1 MLPAAVSLRKQG
13 ADKGAVT
20 SFLIS
25 TPESGV
31 DSISITYALLDPI
44 MTVAR
49 PVAAFFTAAAAGVAE
64 NIFDSGKN
72 SETVIPDLSCPV
84 DGCCDGINCD
94 PRQHRQHHTA
104 TEKTIAGLRYAFTEF
119 WDDLVGWFFVGLL
132 IAGFITVLIPDDIFS
147 RHLGSGLP
155 AMLLMLA
162 VGIPLYIC
170 ATASTPIAAALI
182 LKGVSPGAAL
192 VFLLAG
198 PATNVASLT
207 VLSGVLGKRATAI
220 YLAAIAVAAIVFG
233 LLVDQVYALLGLSA
247 QATIGQAAESIPVW
261 LEGIGAAAL
270 LVISVKPL
278 LKKTG
283 ANLRRIFRSQIRDR
297 RPTQPELPPSSGSPD
312 NCGPT

>member
-1 MLPAAVSLRKQG
+1 M
-13 ADKGAVT
+13 T
-20 SFLIS
+20 SFLVS

-44 MTVAR
+44 MTIAR

-64 NIFDSGKN
+64 TIFDKQ
-72 SETVIPDLSCPV
+72 EDAAEVIPDLSCPV
-84 DGCCDGINCD
+84 DGCCDGENCD
-94 PRQHRQHHTA
+94 PRQHRRHHT
-104 TEKTIAGLRYAFTEF
+104 TLEKTLAGLRYAFTEF
-119 WDDLVGWFFVGLL
+119 WDDLAGWFFVGML
-132 IAGFITVLIPDDIFS
+132 IAGVITASIPDDIFS

-207 VLSGVLGKRATAI
+207 VLSGVLGKRATGI
-220 YLAAIAVAAIVFG
+220 YLAAIAASAVAFG
-233 LLVDQVYALLGLSA
+233 LLVDQVYELLGVSA
-247 QATIGQAAESIPVW
+247 RASIGQAAESIPLW
-261 LEGIGAAAL
+261 LELACTTL
-270 LVISVKPL
+270 LLAISIKPL
-278 LKKTG
+278 FQKI
-283 ANLRRIFRSQIRDR
+283 AAIRLRIIQYLSKDSHST
-297 RPTQPELPPSSGSPD
+297 PGELTPPDNSSD